1 MRISNKIDKLLYMYN
16 QHSIVPISFPCS
28 HLKEEGSLDGSV
40 CTVSYIVVVQ
50 VRYTGECT
58 SIKLLDSGHM
68 TKHLCTSLVLLFVP
82 LHNTD
87 NTTGHQ
93 SIASFTVILIHI
105 LLVNATYIQCLTNP
119 NHNIPMQPILHMPGS
134 SCPPFLP
141 VMDGSLEMRLDG
153 DPGPLWHQ

>member
-68 TKHLCTSLVLLFVP
+68 TKHLHTSLVLLFAS
-82 LHNTD
+82 LHNTESD

-93 SIASFTVILIHI
+93 SIVSFTVILIHI
-105 LLVNATYIQCLTNP
+105 LLVNATYI
-119 NHNIPMQPILHMPGS
+119 
-134 SCPPFLP
+134 
-141 VMDGSLEMRLDG
+141 
-153 DPGPLWHQ
+153 